1 MILAMDPQRYW
12 AVTEENKRHSLM
24 KVDKFKSMAT
34 VRVSTGG
41 RLVVNFFLGYSSE
54 MHPGRE
60 LIIDVLNSERS
71 FIPLED
77 LLRDEILMIGKNRFM
92 EVELLER
99 DLSPKALEAH
109 EIPVQ
114 IELIYGDVTEGIFYS
129 ELPPDKLRLSDYLNH
144 TPQFIYLCREQ
155 GDVILNKDYILSL
168 KHR

>member
-1 MILAMDPQRYW
+1 
-12 AVTEENKRHSLM
+12 M
-24 KVDKFKSMAT
+24 KVDKFKRMVT

-41 RLVVNFFLGYSSE
+41 RLDVNFFLGYSSE

-60 LIIDVLNSERS
+60 LIIDVLNSDRS

-77 LLRDEILMIGKNRFM
+77 LLGDEILMIGKNRFM
-92 EVELLER
+92 EVELSER
-99 DLSPKALEAH
+99 DLLPKTLEAH

-114 IELIYGDVTEGIFYS
+114 IELIYGDVTEGVFYS
-129 ELPPDKLRLSDYLNH
+129 DLPPDRLRLSDYLNH
-144 TPQFIYLCREQ
+144 TPQFIYLCRDQ